1 MRSIFLLAGLLLL
14 PAAHAQEVYRWVD
27 KDGVVHYS
35 DQPGDPSAKPVHL
48 STLNEAESQ
57 PVDAP
62 TPAEPDAA
70 GPAFEYRSFTLESPT
85 PDQVFQG
92 EGATSIPI
100 TLALDGELSPRHNVV
115 VFLDAQRVPG
125 FSGLSGELPNVARGT
140 HFLRAA
146 ILDEQGKALITTAQI
161 TFHVRQASVAKPPVG
176 PALRPPPAPTPK
188 PASPPKKP

>member
-27 KDGVVHYS
+27 KDGVVHYA
-35 DQPGDPSAKPVHL
+35 DQPGDPSAKQVHL
-48 STLNEAESQ
+48 ATINEAESQ

-62 TPAEPDAA
+62 PPAEDNA
-70 GPAFEYRSFTLESPT
+70 PAFEYRSFTLESPT

-92 EGATSIPI
+92 ADATSIPV
-100 TLALDGELSPRHNVV
+100 TLALEGDLSPRHSVV
-115 VFLDAQRVPG
+115 VFLDAQRVAG
-125 FSGLSGELPNVARGT
+125 FSGFSGELPNVARGT

-146 ILDEQGKALITTAQI
+146 ILNEQGKALITTAQI
-161 TFHVRQASVAKPPVG
+161 TFHVRQATVAKPPVG
-176 PALRPPPAPTPK
+176 PALRPTPPPTPK